1 MRLLLVED
9 DNALALTLSK
19 VLREQNYIVNIAGDG
34 EEGWEYAQ
42 AFTYDL
48 IVLEVDLPKLDGI
61 SLCKRLRQAS
71 YDRGILLLLS
81 QSAIAEQVKLNAEA
95 DDYIVKPFTAK
106 DLLTRIRTLLRHHS
120 VSGLRLLEW
129 GDVCLDPSTC
139 EVTYKGQL
147 LHLSPKEYGLLELF
161 LSHPRRVFSQS
172 IILEHLWSFEDPPS
186 PETVRAHVKGLRR
199 KLKSVEADDVIET
212 VYGMGYRLKSLPRS
226 KIKKLKP
233 TPTRFNQPWER
244 SKGTM
249 WRQFATVEQAV
260 NALEA
265 GHLTE
270 ELRKQAQQ
278 QVHKL
283 VRALDKF
290 GLVEGSRLAQTIEY
304 WLQEVSITKTRN
316 SGKRRYRSRRRNYDN
331 QIELP
336 SPQLQQ
342 LRSPTNIQNL
352 ASLLALLS
360 EELQQPPS
368 ACSGDVSS
376 ELEDNS
382 TITVL
387 KEPELTEYNRSQ
399 PLAPD
404 QLPKKLPLIL
414 VIDGDV
420 QLTQQLER
428 EAVNWDMQVK
438 VVLDPRQARIVM
450 DQEIPDVVLLD
461 LMFPNYRE
469 DGIALLKYFQNQY
482 PQIPVI
488 VSTQQN
494 RFSDRVE
501 VARQGGRAFLS
512 KPVTPIQLLETVEDV
527 LNQDRPSTAKVLAV
541 DDDPLVLE
549 SIRHFL
555 QPLGVQI
562 ITLEEPDQF
571 WEQLE
576 ATAPDL
582 LILDLDMPQFNGI
595 ELCQVVRN
603 DRIWHGLPILLLC
616 EHQDSETIHRIYQAG
631 ADDYIFK
638 PITKSELVTRV
649 FHRLERT
656 KLLRSLGET
665 DQLTGVAN
673 RRQSTIE
680 FNRLLHLSQR
690 YHQPLCYALLDL
702 NNLKQV
708 NEQYGHVMGDRILKR
723 LGQILRQKFR
733 SHDIVARWGGKEF
746 FIGMYGLNRQA
757 GVRRLQEIL
766 ETVSEEFHDCE
777 LVQVTF
783 SAGVAEYPGD
793 GTDIESLYRAA
804 DEAIERAQATGQDCV
819 FPAQSLAGNFTQ

>member
-1 MRLLLVED
+1 
-9 DNALALTLSK
+9 
-19 VLREQNYIVNIAGDG
+19 
-34 EEGWEYAQ
+34 
-42 AFTYDL
+42 
-48 IVLEVDLPKLDGI
+48 
-61 SLCKRLRQAS
+61 
-71 YDRGILLLLS
+71 
-81 QSAIAEQVKLNAEA
+81 
-95 DDYIVKPFTAK
+95 
-106 DLLTRIRTLLRHHS
+106 
-120 VSGLRLLEW
+120 
-129 GDVCLDPSTC
+129 
-139 EVTYKGQL
+139 
-147 LHLSPKEYGLLELF
+147 
-161 LSHPRRVFSQS
+161 
-172 IILEHLWSFEDPPS
+172 
-186 PETVRAHVKGLRR
+186 
-199 KLKSVEADDVIET
+199 
-212 VYGMGYRLKSLPRS
+212 
-226 KIKKLKP
+226 
-233 TPTRFNQPWER
+233 
-244 SKGTM
+244 
-249 WRQFATVEQAV
+249 VEQAV

-290 GLVEGSRLAQTIEY
+290 GLVEGSRLAQTIEN
-304 WLQEVSITKTRN
+304 WLQFVNISTTRN
-316 SGKRRYRSRRRNYDN
+316 SGKQRYRSRRRNYDN

-342 LRSPTNIQNL
+342 LSSPTNIQNL
-352 ASLLALLS
+352 ASLVALLS

-368 ACSGDVSS
+368 ASSGDVSS
-376 ELEDNS
+376 ELEDNP

-387 KEPELTEYNRSQ
+387 KEYELTEENKSD

-438 VVLDPRQARIVM
+438 VVLDPREARVVM

-461 LMFPNYRE
+461 LMFPNYPE
-469 DGIALLKYFQNQY
+469 VGIALLKYFQNQY

-527 LNQDRPSTAKVLAV
+527 LNQARPSTAKVLAV

-562 ITLEEPDQF
+562 TTLEEPDQF

-576 ATAPDL
+576 ATGPDL

-595 ELCQVVRN
+595 ELCQVVRI

-616 EHQDSETIHRIYQAG
+616 EHQDSETIHRIYEAG

-708 NEQYGHVMGDRILKR
+708 NEEYGHVMGDRILKR

-733 SHDIVARWGGKEF
+733 SEDIVARWGGKEF

-766 ETVSEEFHDCE
+766 ETVSEEFDDCD

-783 SAGVAEYPGD
+783 SAGVAEYPED

-804 DEAIERAQATGQDCV
+804 DEAIERAKAIGQDCV
-819 FPAQSLAGNFTQ
+819 LPAQSLAGNISQL

>member
-172 IILEHLWSFEDPPS
+172 FILGHLWSFEDPPS

-199 KLKSVEADDVIET
+199 KLKSVEADDMIET

-226 KIKKLKP
+226 KRKKIKP
-233 TPTRFNQPWER
+233 TPTRFNQPWEL

-304 WLQEVSITKTRN
+304 WLQFVSITKTRN
-316 SGKRRYRSRRRNYDN
+316 SGKLRYRSRRRNYDN

-342 LRSPTNIQNL
+342 LTSPTNIQNL
-352 ASLLALLS
+352 ASLVALLS

-368 ACSGDVSS
+368 AFSGDVIS
-376 ELEDNS
+376 ELEDNP

-387 KEPELTEYNRSQ
+387 KESELTKDGRSE
-399 PLAPD
+399 PLAPE
-404 QLPKKLPLIL
+404 QFPKKLPLIL
-414 VIDGDV
+414 VIDGEV

-438 VVLDPRQARIVM
+438 VVLDPREARFVM
-450 DQEIPDVVLLD
+450 DQEVPDVVLLE
-461 LMFPNYRE
+461 LMFPNDPE
-469 DGIALLKYFQNQY
+469 VGMALLKYFQNQY

-527 LNQDRPSTAKVLAV
+527 LNQARPSTAKVLAV

-562 ITLEEPDQF
+562 TTLEEPDQF

-576 ATAPDL
+576 ATGPDL

-595 ELCQVVRN
+595 ELCQVVRI

-616 EHQDSETIHRIYQAG
+616 EHQDSETIHRIYEAG

-680 FNRLLHLSQR
+680 FNRLLRLSQR

-708 NEQYGHVMGDRILKR
+708 NEQYGHVMGDRMLKR

-733 SHDIVARWGGKEF
+733 SEDIVARWGGKEF

-766 ETVSEEFHDCE
+766 ETVSEEFDNCE

-783 SAGVAEYPGD
+783 SAGVAEYPED

-804 DEAIERAQATGQDCV
+804 DEAIERGKATGQDCV
-819 FPAQSLAGNFTQ
+819 FPAQSLVGNISQ